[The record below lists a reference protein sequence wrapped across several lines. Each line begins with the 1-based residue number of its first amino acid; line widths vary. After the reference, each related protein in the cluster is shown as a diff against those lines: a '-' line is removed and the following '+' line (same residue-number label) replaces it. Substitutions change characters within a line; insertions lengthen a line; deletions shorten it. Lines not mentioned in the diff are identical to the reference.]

1 MTKLTEGQKVG
12 AKLKRL
18 LKERR
23 LTQEEFADK
32 FGTTPRTVRRWIKD
46 FPNLDTLEQLA
57 DFFGISVKDFFDE

>member
-32 FGTTPRTVRRWIKD
+32 FGTTSRTVRRWIKD

-57 DFFGISVKDFFDE
+57 DFFGISVKDFFNE